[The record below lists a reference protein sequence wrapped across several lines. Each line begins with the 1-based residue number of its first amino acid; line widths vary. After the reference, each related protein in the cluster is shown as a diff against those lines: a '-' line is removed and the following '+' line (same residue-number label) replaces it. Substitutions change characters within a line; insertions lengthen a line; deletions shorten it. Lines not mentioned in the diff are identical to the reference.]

1 MTCLNR
7 YQYCNNFLTPNI
19 AHRKADMT
27 AFQITSM
34 KNFMSRLLASDTFD
48 CFLLEEA
55 LISTANTYTIDGRI
69 NQDFFRGEET
79 DSGLPA
85 HEFRPWSEIKGLCFD
100 LIKGRRTPLFFR
112 FVLHLMPEKAAALLQ
127 KENCSIDP
135 SQIKALV
142 LTIRYDGSKA
152 VLTTGTSF
160 HSFVLS
166 KEPDAIWDRALTRY
180 LAGKGIDFE
189 ELIS

>member
-1 MTCLNR
+1 
-7 YQYCNNFLTPNI
+7 
-19 AHRKADMT
+19 MT
-27 AFQITSM
+27 ALQITSM

-55 LISTANTYTIDGRI
+55 VISTVNTCTIDGHI
-69 NQDFFRGEET
+69 NQDFFSGEEESERPVY
-79 DSGLPA
+79 D
-85 HEFRPWSEIKGLCFD
+85 FRPWSEIKGLCFD
-100 LIKGRRTPLFFR
+100 LIKGKRTPLFFR
-112 FVLHLMPEKAAALLQ
+112 FVLHLMPEKAAALLE
-127 KENCSIDP
+127 KEGCGTDP
-135 SQIKALV
+135 SEIKALV

-166 KEPDAIWDRALTRY
+166 KEPDAIWDRALAKY
-180 LAGKGIDFE
+180 LTGKGIEFE